1 MFKKKIILNQSQ
13 SHYNMEAAL
22 DLTVSL
28 LIITPLRVPQYLN
41 TETERFSSNLFT
53 NQISM
58 TLNLNKDRISG
69 S

>member
-1 MFKKKIILNQSQ
+1 
-13 SHYNMEAAL
+13 MEAAL

-41 TETERFSSNLFT
+41 TETERFSTNLFT